1 MAIMDSHREEPW
13 TGKVL
18 FVDDEINVLRS
29 IERGFLHSNFEVV
42 TALSAREGLR
52 ILDRD
57 DIDIVVTDYRMPW
70 MDGLQFLQCVRERY
84 PRINRVILS
93 GYIEKSVAIESLTRG
108 LASSYIL
115 KPWKNDEIEIK
126 LKHILS
132 TRKTLQSWKLLEII
146 NRITNLPTLP
156 NIFQEFMVAVNKERS
171 MAEIAQI
178 IQKDP
183 AVATKVLQIANSAF
197 YGNKKCTSVKQ
208 ATLTLGLE
216 TLQDILLTISVISSM
231 KWKKKQIQNL
241 QEIFTRSFLVNYY
254 LPILYRENPTSQQY
268 KYFPSVGLTYDVGKI
283 ILLQYFPDR
292 YRMIESKK
300 IVNGDNDF
308 YKTEL
313 SLGFDNSTHQEIGA
327 YFLEFWNLP
336 ELFVETALFHHNP
349 EGSAVHYRNII
360 ETTHYIDDL
369 IGYISSAGEKDVI
382 DLSPFFRDFLS
393 EDMVGEVAAEIRI
406 KMDGHFFFFTP

>member
-1 MAIMDSHREEPW
+1 MEIMKSHNGGPW
-13 TGKVL
+13 AGKVL
-18 FVDDEINVLRS
+18 FVDDEINVLKS

-42 TALSAREGLR
+42 TALSAKEGLR
-52 ILDRD
+52 ILDSD
-57 DIDIVVTDYRMPW
+57 EIDIVVTDYRMPW
-70 MDGLQFLQCVRERY
+70 MDGLQFLQCVKDRY

-132 TRKTLQSWKLLEII
+132 TRKTLQSRKLLEII
-146 NRITNLPTLP
+146 NRITYLPTLP

-197 YGNKKCTSVKQ
+197 YGIKNCNSVKQ
-208 ATLTLGLE
+208 AAMTLGLE
-216 TLQDILLTISVISSM
+216 TLQDVLLTISVISSM
-231 KWKKKQIQNL
+231 KWNKMQIQNL
-241 QEIFTRSFLVNYY
+241 QEIFTRSFLMNYY
-254 LPILYRENPTSQQY
+254 LPILYRKNPKSQQY

-283 ILLQYFPDR
+283 ILLQYFPER
-292 YRMIESKK
+292 YHMIESEKVV
-300 IVNGDNDF
+300 IEDHDF
-308 YKTEL
+308 YKTEI
-313 SLGFDNSTHQEIGA
+313 SLGFESSTHQEIGA

-336 ELFVETALFHHNP
+336 ELFVETALFHHIP
-349 EGSAVHYRNII
+349 EQSSVHYRDII

-369 IGYISSAGEKDVI
+369 VEYISSVGEKDVL
-382 DLSPFFRDFLS
+382 DLLPFHREYLS
-393 EDMVGEVAAEIRI
+393 DVLIEEVAAEIRKKI
-406 KMDGHFFFFTP
+406 DGHFFFFTP